1 MAKEIQKLILE
12 ELRAQTALLTS
23 TYTVESIVERSQTSQ
38 NIKRALEL
46 RRERIEKHTGVISA
60 NDETTKED
68 FRKFILNSI
77 FELESMPESY
87 VDYIDIF
94 CSENGNDDK

>member
-1 MAKEIQKLILE
+1 MAKEIKRLILE
-12 ELRAQTALLTS
+12 ELRAQTAILS
-23 TYTVESIVERSQTSQ
+23 SVHYIESIVERTQTSQ

-46 RRERIEKHTGVISA
+46 RRQRIEKHAEVLEK
-60 NDETTKED
+60 NDEVLKET
-68 FRKFILNSI
+68 FRTFILTSI

-94 CSENGNDDK
+94 CRENGKEDK